1 MNNSGANLNQ
11 ILELFKIKA
20 SCVSFK
26 KVRNVTLYDVLLNPG
41 TRVRDLQKFSDEISL
56 ALRAKAKP
64 MVRPILEH
72 GIVRLEVID
81 ENPHKIS
88 FFDEFLKTHKT
99 DESIPMYLGSSI
111 DGNDLQFD
119 ITKNPHTLIAG
130 TTGSGKSTL
139 LHVIVANALA
149 TPNVNVCVIDSKNV
163 EFESY
168 KRNKRVCVANS
179 FEDAISLL
187 KYVYDEMENRYSMIT
202 EYSLSSNYFTT
213 PRSNFAQYVFI
224 IDEYADMVMQ
234 DKDKTFHNLVCKLAQ
249 KCRAAGIYC
258 VLATQR
264 PSVDIISGSIK
275 ANFPSRISCQVA
287 SGRDSKVILDT
298 TGAELLA
305 GMGDAII
312 KNYKYNYQRF
322 QIAYTN
328 PEEVCT
334 FYAAE

>member
-1 MNNSGANLNQ
+1 MNSGDNLNQ
-11 ILELFKIKA
+11 ILESFRIKA
-20 SCVSFK
+20 SCVSYK
-26 KVRNVTLYDVLLNPG
+26 KVRNVTLYDVQLNPG
-41 TRVRDLQKFSDEISL
+41 ARVRDLQKYSDEISL

-64 MVRPILEH
+64 FVRPIPEF

-81 ENPHKIS
+81 ENPQKIS
-88 FFDEFLKTHKT
+88 FFDELPAVKL
-99 DESIPMYLGSSI
+99 DGSVPMYLGSSI
-111 DGNDLQFD
+111 DGNELQFD
-119 ITKNPHTLIAG
+119 IAKNPHTLIAG
-130 TTGSGKSTL
+130 CTGSGKSTL
-139 LHVIVANALA
+139 LHVIIANALA
-149 TPNVNVCVIDSKNV
+149 TPDVSICIIDSKNV

-168 KRNKRVCVANS
+168 KRFDNVCVANS
-179 FEDAISLL
+179 FEEAITLL
-187 KYVYDEMENRYSMIT
+187 KFVYDDMEKRYSLIT

-213 PRSNFAQYVFI
+213 PRPNFPQIVFI

-234 DKDKTFHNLVCKLAQ
+234 DKDKVFHNLVCKLAQ

-275 ANFPSRISCQVA
+275 ANFPARISCQTA
-287 SGRDSKVILDT
+287 SGRDSKVILDA

-322 QIAYTN
+322 QIAYTG
-328 PEEVCT
+328 PEEVCS
-334 FYAAE
+334 FYAAK